1 MGAMKIIGA
10 VVSVVGGIIFVVT
23 LVLALGFAPI
33 SELGVSLILGGIL
46 LVVGGVLLAVSKRME
61 RPSLSS

>member
-1 MGAMKIIGA
+1 MGAMRIIGA
-10 VVSVVGGIIFVVT
+10 VVLIVGGLIFVVT

-46 LVVGGVLLAVSKRME
+46 LVAGSVLLAVSRRME